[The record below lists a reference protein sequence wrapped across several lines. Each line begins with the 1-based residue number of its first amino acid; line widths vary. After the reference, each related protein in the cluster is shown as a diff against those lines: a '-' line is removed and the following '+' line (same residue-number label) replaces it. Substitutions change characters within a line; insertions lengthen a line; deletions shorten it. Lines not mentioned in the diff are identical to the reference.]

1 MLENCNIPILNKEKI
16 NHYETEYIIDKLGG
30 EGRMYCIDVY
40 NGVQI
45 IYNRFHCYEAPK
57 TVIDNNSTKYIEI
70 NHCLRGKFECLYD
83 QEYYAYLTE
92 GDLSISRWSLNKS
105 NEFFTFGYYEGL
117 EVLIDTEKAKNN
129 EIFSEFNI
137 DINLIS
143 KKLTLNNDIYIMRA
157 TQQIQHI
164 FMEMYSVDDDVKVDY
179 LKIKVLELLLF
190 LSHSDFE
197 MIQDKKRYYPK
208 NQIETV
214 KSIKNYLS
222 QNLSIKP
229 DINKLAQEYNI
240 NINTL
245 RKIFKEIYGV
255 PIYTWFKQYRI
266 EYSIVLLKKTDMP
279 IIEIA
284 NKIGYSNPSK
294 YSAAFSKY
302 VNMTPQQYRKSDI
315 KMD

>member
-57 TVIDNNSTKYIEI
+57 TKVDNNSIKYIEI

-92 GDLSISRWSLNKS
+92 GDLSISRWSLKKLK
-105 NEFFTFGYYEGL
+105 EFFTFGYYEGL
-117 EVLIDTEKAKNN
+117 EVLIDIEKAQNN

-164 FMEMYSVDDDVKVDY
+164 FMEMYNVDNDMKVDY

-190 LSHSDFE
+190 LSHTDFE
-197 MIQDKKRYYPK
+197 IIQDKKRYYPK

-222 QNLSIKP
+222 QNLGIKP
-229 DINKLAQEYNI
+229 DFNKLAQEYNI

-245 RKIFKEIYGV
+245 RKLFKEIYGV

-266 EYSIVLLKKTDMP
+266 EYSIELLKSTDIP

>member
-1 MLENCNIPILNKEKI
+1 MLENSNIPILNKEKI
-16 NHYETEYIIDKLGG
+16 NHYETEYMIDELSG
-30 EGRMYCIDVY
+30 EGRMYCIDLY
-40 NGVQI
+40 EGVQI
-45 IYNRFHCYEAPK
+45 IYNRFHCYDAPK

-83 QEYYAYLTE
+83 QEYYAYLIE
-92 GDLSISRWSLNKS
+92 GDLSISRWSLKKS
-105 NEFFTFGYYEGL
+105 NELFTFGYYEGL
-117 EVLIDTEKAKNN
+117 EVLIDTDKSQNN

-137 DINLIS
+137 DIKLIS

-190 LSHSDFE
+190 LSHTDFE

-222 QNLSIKP
+222 KNLNIKP
-229 DINKLAQEYNI
+229 DFNKLAQEYNI

-266 EYSIVLLKKTDMP
+266 EYSIGLLKKTDMP

>member
-57 TVIDNNSTKYIEI
+57 TKVDNNSIKYIEI

-92 GDLSISRWSLNKS
+92 GDLSISRWSLKKS
-105 NEFFTFGYYEGL
+105 KEFFTFGYYEGL
-117 EVLIDTEKAKNN
+117 EVLIDIEKAQNN

-164 FMEMYSVDDDVKVDY
+164 FMEMYNVDNDMKVDY

-190 LSHSDFE
+190 LSHTDFE
-197 MIQDKKRYYPK
+197 IIQDKKRYYPK
-208 NQIETV
+208 NQI
-214 KSIKNYLS
+214 
-222 QNLSIKP
+222 
-229 DINKLAQEYNI
+229 
-240 NINTL
+240 
-245 RKIFKEIYGV
+245 
-255 PIYTWFKQYRI
+255 
-266 EYSIVLLKKTDMP
+266 
-279 IIEIA
+279 
-284 NKIGYSNPSK
+284 
-294 YSAAFSKY
+294 
-302 VNMTPQQYRKSDI
+302 
-315 KMD
+315 

>member
-1 MLENCNIPILNKEKI
+1 M
-16 NHYETEYIIDKLGG
+16 
-30 EGRMYCIDVY
+30 
-40 NGVQI
+40 
-45 IYNRFHCYEAPK
+45 
-57 TVIDNNSTKYIEI
+57 
-70 NHCLRGKFECLYD
+70 RGKFECLYD

-229 DINKLAQEYNI
+229 DFNRLAQEYNI

-266 EYSIVLLKKTDMP
+266 EYSIGLLKKTDMP

>member
-229 DINKLAQEYNI
+229 DFNRLAQEYNI

-266 EYSIVLLKKTDMP
+266 EYSIGLLKKTDM
-279 IIEIA
+279 A

>member
-16 NHYETEYIIDKLGG
+16 NHYETEYMIDKLGG

-197 MIQDKKRYYPK
+197 MIQDKKRYYP
-208 NQIETV
+208 
-214 KSIKNYLS
+214 
-222 QNLSIKP
+222 IKP
-229 DINKLAQEYNI
+229 DFNRLAQEYNI

-266 EYSIVLLKKTDMP
+266 EYSIGLLKKTDMP

>member
-16 NHYETEYIIDKLGG
+16 NHYETEYMIDKLGG

-92 GDLSISRWSLNKS
+92 GDLSISRWSLEKS

-117 EVLIDTEKAKNN
+117 EVLIDIEKAQNN

-164 FMEMYSVDDDVKVDY
+164 FMEMYNVDNDMKVDY
-179 LKIKVLELLLF
+179 LLF
-190 LSHSDFE
+190 DSCCTFR
-197 MIQDKKRYYPK
+197 KRY
-208 NQIETV
+208 
-214 KSIKNYLS
+214 L
-222 QNLSIKP
+222 
-229 DINKLAQEYNI
+229 
-240 NINTL
+240 
-245 RKIFKEIYGV
+245 
-255 PIYTWFKQYRI
+255 
-266 EYSIVLLKKTDMP
+266 
-279 IIEIA
+279 
-284 NKIGYSNPSK
+284 
-294 YSAAFSKY
+294 
-302 VNMTPQQYRKSDI
+302 
-315 KMD
+315 

>member
-1 MLENCNIPILNKEKI
+1 MLENSNIMISNKEKI
-16 NHYETEYIIDKLGG
+16 NKHETKYMIGAING
-30 EGRMYCIDVY
+30 EGRMYCIDLY
-40 NGVQI
+40 NGIQV
-45 IYNRFHCYEAPK
+45 IYNNFHCYNVPK
-57 TVIDNNSTKYIEI
+57 TDVDKDSTKFIEI

-92 GDLSISRWSLNKS
+92 GDLSISRWSLETSKQ
-105 NEFFTFGYYEGL
+105 FFTFGYYEGI
-117 EVLIDTEKAKNN
+117 EVLIDVEKAKNN

-137 DINLIS
+137 DIDLIS

-164 FMEMYSVDDDVKVDY
+164 FMEMYDVENEIKVDY

-190 LSHSDFE
+190 LSHIDFE
-197 MIQDKKRYYPK
+197 IIQDKKRYYPK

-214 KSIKNYLS
+214 KSIRNYLTD
-222 QNLSIKP
+222 NLSLKP
-229 DINKLAQEYNI
+229 DFNKLAQEYNI

-245 RKIFKEIYGV
+245 RKLFKEIYGV

-266 EYSIVLLKKTDMP
+266 EYSIELLKKTDIP

>member
-16 NHYETEYIIDKLGG
+16 NHYETEYIIDKLGE

-57 TVIDNNSTKYIEI
+57 TKVDNNSIKYIEI

-92 GDLSISRWSLNKS
+92 GDLSISRWSLKKS
-105 NEFFTFGYYEGL
+105 KEFFTFGYYEGL
-117 EVLIDTEKAKNN
+117 EVLIDIEKAQNN

-164 FMEMYSVDDDVKVDY
+164 FMEMYNVDNDMKVDY

-190 LSHSDFE
+190 LSHTDFE
-197 MIQDKKRYYPK
+197 IIQDKKRYYPK

-222 QNLSIKP
+222 QNLGIKP
-229 DINKLAQEYNI
+229 DFNKLAQEYNI

-245 RKIFKEIYGV
+245 RKLFKEIYGV

-266 EYSIVLLKKTDMP
+266 EYSIELLKSTDIP

>member
-16 NHYETEYIIDKLGG
+16 NHYETEYMIDELSG
-30 EGRMYCIDVY
+30 EGRMYCIDLY
-40 NGVQI
+40 EGVQI
-45 IYNRFHCYEAPK
+45 IYNRFHCYDAPK

-83 QEYYAYLTE
+83 QEYYAYLIE
-92 GDLSISRWSLNKS
+92 GDLSISRWSLKKS
-105 NEFFTFGYYEGL
+105 NELFTFGYYEGL
-117 EVLIDTEKAKNN
+117 EVLIDTDKSQNN

-137 DINLIS
+137 DIKLIS
-143 KKLTLNNDIYIMRA
+143 KKLTLNNDIYIMRV

-190 LSHSDFE
+190 LSHTDFE

-222 QNLSIKP
+222 KNLNIKP
-229 DINKLAQEYNI
+229 DFNKLAQEYNI

-266 EYSIVLLKKTDMP
+266 EYSIGLLKKTDMP

>member
-1 MLENCNIPILNKEKI
+1 M
-16 NHYETEYIIDKLGG
+16 
-30 EGRMYCIDVY
+30 
-40 NGVQI
+40 
-45 IYNRFHCYEAPK
+45 
-57 TVIDNNSTKYIEI
+57 
-70 NHCLRGKFECLYD
+70 
-83 QEYYAYLTE
+83 
-92 GDLSISRWSLNKS
+92 
-105 NEFFTFGYYEGL
+105 
-117 EVLIDTEKAKNN
+117 
-129 EIFSEFNI
+129 
-137 DINLIS
+137 
-143 KKLTLNNDIYIMRA
+143 
-157 TQQIQHI
+157 
-164 FMEMYSVDDDVKVDY
+164 DY

-229 DINKLAQEYNI
+229 DFNRLAQEYNI

-266 EYSIVLLKKTDMP
+266 EYSIGLLKKTDMP

>member
-1 MLENCNIPILNKEKI
+1 MLENSNIMISNKEKI
-16 NHYETEYIIDKLGG
+16 NKHETKYMIGAING
-30 EGRMYCIDVY
+30 EGRMYCIDLY
-40 NGVQI
+40 NGIQV
-45 IYNRFHCYEAPK
+45 IYNNFHCYNAPK
-57 TVIDNNSTKYIEI
+57 TDVDQDSTKFIEI

-92 GDLSISRWSLNKS
+92 GDLSISRWSLETSKQ
-105 NEFFTFGYYEGL
+105 FFTFGYYEGI
-117 EVLIDTEKAKNN
+117 EVLIDVEN
-129 EIFSEFNI
+129 EI
-137 DINLIS
+137 
-143 KKLTLNNDIYIMRA
+143 
-157 TQQIQHI
+157 
-164 FMEMYSVDDDVKVDY
+164 KVDY

-190 LSHSDFE
+190 LSHIDFE
-197 MIQDKKRYYPK
+197 IIQDKKRYYPK

-214 KSIKNYLS
+214 KSIRNYLTD
-222 QNLSIKP
+222 NLSLKP
-229 DINKLAQEYNI
+229 DFNKLAQEYNI

-245 RKIFKEIYGV
+245 RKLFKEIYGV

-266 EYSIVLLKKTDMP
+266 EYSIELLKKTDIP